1 MSMDDTQKMLRTIIN
16 GQSAMK
22 SELLSEIRKGDEE
35 LGSEIKGLRKET
47 KEGLKKVNRRLDL
60 IGKQVAYLDD
70 DAPTGEEH
78 DELEKR
84 VKKLEHKVVTS

>member
-1 MSMDDTQKMLRTIIN
+1 MSMDDTKKMLRTIIN

-22 SELLSEIRKGDEE
+22 SELLSEIRKGDEK
-35 LGSEIKGLRKET
+35 LGSEIKELKKET
-47 KEGLKKVNRRLDL
+47 KEGLKKVNYRLDL

-78 DELEKR
+78 EELKER
-84 VKKLEHKVVTS
+84 VTKLEHKVATL